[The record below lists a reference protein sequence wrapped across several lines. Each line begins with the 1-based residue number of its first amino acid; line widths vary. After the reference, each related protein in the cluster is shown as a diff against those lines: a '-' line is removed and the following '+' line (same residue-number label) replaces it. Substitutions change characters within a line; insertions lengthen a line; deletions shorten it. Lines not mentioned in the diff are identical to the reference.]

1 MAVDLK
7 ANLAGQ
13 SNLSAWVA
21 LPGYVTL
28 ADARAYTYQSQ
39 TTDDIILTQMIVRA
53 SRIFDAACSV
63 PDEFFAQGNAA
74 QTTSTRTFWGDGTD
88 HLLIDPH
95 LSSYDPVAT
104 MPTGFQVLPYTYVNP
119 YKNAR
124 QYAGQDFFLVRTYGE
139 SQSRVSALQ
148 ERRDFFFAEF
158 SNQIDYIGWPAGIA
172 VTVSAKWGW
181 DSTPQ
186 DVQEAVLEM
195 VALMFRSRDQAFA
208 RAVAIDGNVIVNSA
222 MTPRAQAIADGYSRG
237 RAMFA

>member
-1 MAVDLK
+1 MPLWG
-7 ANLAGQ
+7 AGQ
-13 SNLSAWVA
+13 WGGGGTPPAPS
-21 LPGYVTL
+21 GTYVTL
-28 ADARAYTYQSQ
+28 AQARQYVYQSQ
-39 TTDDIILTQMIVRA
+39 TADEPFLTDLIERA
-53 SRIFDAACSV
+53 SRIFDAACSL
-63 PDEFFAQGNAA
+63 PDEYFLAGDPSQAV
-74 QTTSTRTFWGDGTD
+74 TSRTFWGDGTD

-104 MPTGFQVLPYTYVNP
+104 MPTGFQVLPYTYANP
-119 YKNAR
+119 YRKPR
-124 QYAGQDFFLVRTYGE
+124 LYTGQDFFLLRTYGE
-139 SQSRVSALQ
+139 SNSRVSALQ
-148 ERRDFFFAEF
+148 ERRDYFYAEF

-172 VTVSAKWGW
+172 VTVAAKWGW

>member
-1 MAVDLK
+1 MAI
-7 ANLAGQ
+7 NLEAVFTGQ
-13 SNLSAWVA
+13 SSMSACVA
-21 LPGYVTL
+21 CPGYVTL

-39 TTDDIILTQMIVRA
+39 NTDDTILQQMIVRA
-53 SRIFDAACSV
+53 SRIFDLACSV
-63 PDEFFAQGNAA
+63 PDEWFAQGNHA
-74 QTTSTRTFWGDGTD
+74 QTESTRTFWGDGTD
-88 HLLIDPH
+88 HLQIDPH

-104 MPTGFQVLPYTYVNP
+104 MPTGFQVLPYTYANP
-119 YKNAR
+119 YRNPR

-139 SQSRVSALQ
+139 SRSRVSALQ

-158 SNQIDYIGWPAGIA
+158 SNRIDYIGWPAGIA
-172 VTVSAKWGW
+172 VTVEAKWGW

-222 MTPRAQAIADGYSRG
+222 MTPRAQMIADSYARG

>member
-7 ANLAGQ
+7 ADLAGQ
-13 SNLSAWVA
+13 SSLSAWVA
-21 LPGYVTL
+21 FPGYVTL

-39 TTDDIILTQMIVRA
+39 ATDDIILTQMIVRA
-53 SRIFDAACSV
+53 SRIFDAACGV
-63 PDEFFAQGNAA
+63 ADEFFAQGNAA

-104 MPTGFQVLPYTYVNP
+104 MPTGFQVLPYTYANP
-119 YKNAR
+119 YRNAR
-124 QYAGQDFFLVRTYGE
+124 QYTGQDFYLLRTYGE
-139 SQSRVSALQ
+139 SKSRVSALQ

-158 SNQIDYIGWPAGIA
+158 SNAIDYIGWPEGIA

-208 RAVAIDGNVIVNSA
+208 RAVAIDGNVVVNSA